1 MGQRRIIRGARL
13 LPLDGRRQQR
23 RGDVLM
29 EGGLIAA
36 IGGIKD
42 PGGAELVETTA
53 ALIPGLVQAHVH
65 LDEAILDRR
74 FVPNFDPLVYYE
86 VDLLRWLE
94 RQDEA
99 TLSLQAR
106 SGLGRGLLAGATS
119 FCDVGRVHHRAV
131 AVEAALELGVR
142 LVALLD
148 AHAEDVPRAIDRF
161 RERYQESPRVR
172 PGLWLGDAETAS
184 ATVLAEAGKRSEME
198 AVPLFAHIG
207 RLPGARGGVE
217 RLARAGALH
226 RHTVLCHGRAG
237 SLQGHA
243 ARIADAQAT
252 VVLSPAADLMVGAA
266 PPALVPLLEAGVE
279 LALGADGGASRTE
292 LDPFRDARLLFGL
305 LRGWVEQPASR
316 ALEIAA
322 HGGAR
327 ALGFGSGTLEVGQP
341 ADVVLVDVAHV
352 DSDDHEALAR
362 RILDHGGPEQVRSVY
377 VGGERV
383 AADGR
388 PENLILPTMEEE
400 DQARARILPRLSA
413 PVPVGLRAKL
423 ALRRALAVDRGWG
436 LYRLPFKEER

>member
-1 MGQRRIIRGARL
+1 
-13 LPLDGRRQQR
+13 
-23 RGDVLM
+23 
-29 EGGLIAA
+29 
-36 IGGIKD
+36 
-42 PGGAELVETTA
+42 
-53 ALIPGLVQAHVH
+53 
-65 LDEAILDRR
+65 
-74 FVPNFDPLVYYE
+74 
-86 VDLLRWLE
+86 
-94 RQDEA
+94 
-99 TLSLQAR
+99 
-106 SGLGRGLLAGATS
+106 
-119 FCDVGRVHHRAV
+119 
-131 AVEAALELGVR
+131 
-142 LVALLD
+142 
-148 AHAEDVPRAIDRF
+148 
-161 RERYQESPRVR
+161 
-172 PGLWLGDAETAS
+172 
-184 ATVLAEAGKRSEME
+184 
-198 AVPLFAHIG
+198 
-207 RLPGARGGVE
+207 
-217 RLARAGALH
+217 
-226 RHTVLCHGRAG
+226 
-237 SLQGHA
+237 LQGHA

-266 PPALVPLLEAGVE
+266 PPALLPLLEAGVE

-352 DSDDHEALAR
+352 DSGDHEALAR

-400 DQARARILPRLSA
+400 DHVRARIMPRLSA
-413 PVPVGLRAKL
+413 PLPFGVRAKL

-436 LYRLPFKEER
+436 LHRLPFKEER